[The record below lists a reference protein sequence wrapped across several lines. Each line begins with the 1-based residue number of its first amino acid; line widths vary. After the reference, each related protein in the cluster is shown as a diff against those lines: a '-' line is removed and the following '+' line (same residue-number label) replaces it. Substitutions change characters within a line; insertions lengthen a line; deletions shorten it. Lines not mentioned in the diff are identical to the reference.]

1 MFKKRCFAID
11 SETQTIRA
19 EKGSGATSASE
30 LIVWQSWQTLSSPN
44 GLWFRTSP
52 YSYRVPGFRSPFLF
66 SIRHP
71 VTVWVTDERNPR
83 TTIYPSIFVW
93 FFFVHFSKLTSLFLC
108 EDTPMLYRPTEREV
122 LFFHCCVVHVL
133 RLPNYLAFYYWM
145 YRENDGC
152 PLFVCQRVTCFFVSV
167 SSSFLF
173 LSLFFLSF
181 CSSKNPTSCQLTRLP
196 TPPTFHCLITTT
208 LFFSILFVS
217 RVSLYIFHVCSFPT
231 HNRLILF
238 CFSDSF

>member
-108 EDTPMLYRPTEREV
+108 VRRRCYIDRQRGRYCSSTAVSYMSSASQTIWRSTIGCTEKTMV
-122 LFFHCCVVHVL
+122 VLCLCVSVWLVSLFPFLLLFFFS
-133 RLPNYLAFYYWM
+133 PFFFF
-145 YRENDGC
+145 
-152 PLFVCQRVTCFFVSV
+152 LFVRLKTQRLV
-167 SSSFLF
+167 
-173 LSLFFLSF
+173 
-181 CSSKNPTSCQLTRLP
+181 N
-196 TPPTFHCLITTT
+196 
-208 LFFSILFVS
+208 
-217 RVSLYIFHVCSFPT
+217 
-231 HNRLILF
+231 
-238 CFSDSF
+238 